1 VWQGC
6 RVQHL
11 EFIVLGIAVGA
22 LIPLQTAVNTR
33 LSVWLGAVLPASL
46 VSFAI
51 GTAALAVAALVTGT
65 PIPWATTATTQPWWI
80 WIGGVCGL
88 VFLTMN
94 IVLMPR
100 IGASATVILPLVG
113 QVLGGVAIDMTGAF
127 GTDVRPLTAV
137 RALGALLV
145 VAGAAAV
152 NLLGRTKPDQLVEDH
167 VRPHPL
173 LWVVAVLTG
182 TLGAIQTAVN
192 GRLGQAMGSGLASA
206 LVSFLVG
213 TLGLALICLVTRQ
226 RVQRSGA
233 PRPWLFVGGLL
244 GATFVL
250 VNAVNAPL
258 LGTGLAVSVVL
269 FGQVAMGLTL
279 DHAGW
284 LGIRR
289 RPVTALRIAG
299 AALVLLGVVLV
310 RFG

>member
-1 VWQGC
+1 M
-6 RVQHL
+6 L
-11 EFIVLGIAVGA
+11 LFIVLGAAVGA
-22 LIPLQTAVNTR
+22 LIPIQTAVNTR

-51 GTAALAVAALVTGT
+51 GTAALAASVLVTGT
-65 PIPWATTATTQPWWI
+65 SVPWATTASTQPWWI
-80 WIGGVCGL
+80 WTGGVCGL
-88 VFLTMN
+88 IFLTMN

-113 QVLGGVAIDMTGAF
+113 QVLGGVLIDLTGAF
-127 GTDVRPLTAV
+127 GTAVRPLSVA
-137 RALGALLV
+137 RAIGALLV

-152 NLLGRTKPDQLVEDH
+152 NLLGRTKPEELAEGH

-173 LWVVAVLTG
+173 LWVVGVLAG
-182 TLGAIQTAVN
+182 TLGAVQTAVN
-192 GRLGQAMGSGLASA
+192 GRLGEAMGSALAAA

-213 TLGLALICLVTRQ
+213 TVGLALICVVSRQ
-226 RVQRSGA
+226 RISRAGR

-244 GATFVL
+244 GAAFVL
-250 VNAVNAPL
+250 VNAMNAPL

-284 LGIRR
+284 LGVRR
-289 RPVTALRIAG
+289 RPVTVLRIVG

>member
-1 VWQGC
+1 M
-6 RVQHL
+6 HL
-11 EFIVLGIAVGA
+11 EFIVLGVAVGA
-22 LIPLQTAVNTR
+22 LIPLQTAINTR

-51 GTAALAVAALVTGT
+51 GTAALAAAVLITGASV
-65 PIPWATTATTQPWWI
+65 PWAMTATTQPWWI

-88 VFLTMN
+88 IFLTMN

-113 QVLGGVAIDMTGAF
+113 QVLGGVLIDLTGAF
-127 GTDVRPLTAV
+127 DTAVRPLSAV
-137 RALGALLV
+137 RAIGAALV
-145 VAGAAAV
+145 VVGAAAV
-152 NLLGRTKPDQLVEDH
+152 NLLGRTKPEELAEDH

-173 LWVVAVLTG
+173 LWVIAVSAG

-192 GRLGQAMGSGLASA
+192 GRLGQVMGSGLAAA

-226 RVQRSGA
+226 RTHRTET
-233 PRPWLFVGGLL
+233 PRPWMFIGGLL

-279 DHAGW
+279 FQK
-284 LGIRR
+284 LM
-289 RPVTALRIAG
+289 
-299 AALVLLGVVLV
+299 
-310 RFG
+310 

>member
-1 VWQGC
+1 VLQ
-6 RVQHL
+6 L
-11 EFIVLGIAVGA
+11 ELIVLGVAVGA
-22 LIPLQTAVNTR
+22 LIPLQTAINTR

-51 GTAALAVAALVTGT
+51 GTAALAKGVLVTGT
-65 PIPWATTATTQPWWI
+65 HIPWTVTATTQPWWI
-80 WIGGVCGL
+80 WVGGLCGL

-113 QVLGGVAIDMTGAF
+113 QVLGGVLIDLTGAF
-127 GTDVRPLTAV
+127 GTAVRPLTV
-137 RALGALLV
+137 GRTIGALLV

-152 NLLGRTKPDQLVEDH
+152 NLLGRTKPEELADDH
-167 VRPHPL
+167 VPPHPL
-173 LWVVAVLTG
+173 LWVVAVLAG
-182 TLGAIQTAVN
+182 TLGAVQTAVN
-192 GRLGQAMGSGLASA
+192 GRLGEAMDSALAAA

-213 TLGLALICLVTRQ
+213 TAGLALICLVTRQ
-226 RVQRSGA
+226 RIRRTGV

-244 GATFVL
+244 GAVFVL

-269 FGQVAMGLTL
+269 FGQIAMGLTL

-284 LGIRR
+284 VGVRR

>member
-1 VWQGC
+1 MLG
-6 RVQHL
+6 
-11 EFIVLGIAVGA
+11 FIVLGAIVGA
-22 LIPLQTAVNTR
+22 LIPVQTAVNTR

-46 VSFAI
+46 VSFAV

-65 PIPWATTATTQPWWI
+65 PVPLVETATTQPWWI
-80 WIGGVCGL
+80 WTGGVCGL
-88 VFLTMN
+88 IFLTMN

-113 QVLGGVAIDMTGAF
+113 QVLGGVLIDFTGAF
-127 GTDVRPLTAV
+127 DTAV
-137 RALGALLV
+137 RQLTPARAAGALLV

-152 NLLGRTKPDQLVEDH
+152 NLFGRTTRDAGADQH

-192 GRLGQAMGSGLASA
+192 GRLGQVMGSGLAAA

-213 TLGLALICLVTRQ
+213 AVGLAIICLATRQ
-226 RVQRSGA
+226 RITRAGIA
-233 PRPWLFVGGLL
+233 RPWMFTGGLL
-244 GATFVL
+244 GAAFVL

-258 LGTGLAVSVVL
+258 LGTGLAISVVL
-269 FGQVAMGLTL
+269 FGQVAMGLSL

-284 LGIRR
+284 LGVKQ
-289 RPVTALRIAG
+289 RPVSALRIAG

>member
-1 VWQGC
+1 VLG
-6 RVQHL
+6 
-11 EFIVLGIAVGA
+11 FIVLGVVVGG

-46 VSFAI
+46 VSFTV
-51 GTAALAVAALVTGT
+51 GTAALAASALLTGT
-65 PIPWATTATTQPWWI
+65 PVPWVETATTQPWWI
-80 WIGGVCGL
+80 WTGGVCGL
-88 VFLTMN
+88 IFLTMN

-113 QVLGGVAIDMTGAF
+113 QVLGGVLIDVTGAF
-127 GTDVRPLTAV
+127 GTAVRPLTPA
-137 RALGALLV
+137 RTIGALLV

-152 NLLGRTKPDQLVEDH
+152 NLLGRTKPQAVPEGH
-167 VRPHPL
+167 TAPHPL
-173 LWVVAVLTG
+173 LWVIAVLAG

-192 GRLGQAMGSGLASA
+192 GRLGQVMGSGLAAA

-213 TLGLALICLVTRQ
+213 TVGLALICLVTRQ
-226 RVQRSGA
+226 RISRSGS
-233 PRPWLFVGGLL
+233 PRGWMFVGGLL

-279 DHAGW
+279 DHSGW
-284 LGIRR
+284 VGVRR